1 MATDT
6 YRINGNGKKPRR
18 RDESA
23 EVDVRALVRGKTVA
37 FVGRLASMTREQFAD
52 VVASFG
58 GTYSHGPGLGVAA
71 SVVVLGQES
80 LPLTRDGDLLRGLRM
95 ARVMQRRGGRRITV
109 LPEEQFLAGLGLESH
124 REHVRRLYTTAMLT
138 AVLDVSRE
146 SVRAWVRAGLIS
158 PAATVSGVW
167 QFDFQQVAAAKTL
180 CELAA
185 AGISPGKIRRS
196 LRQLRQ
202 WMPEAQQPLQQ
213 LALLEG
219 DGRVLVRTGDGALA
233 EPTGQLQLFATKQQP
248 ADETDTAPIAMRL
261 GPPPPAEPH
270 DAAEWRRQ
278 ALEQE
283 LEGYLDEAAASYR
296 EALLAGGPDAQTCF
310 DLALML
316 SNLGKKP
323 EAAER
328 YRQAI
333 EVDPNFADA
342 WNNLGDVLADL
353 GQLDEACAAFRR
365 ALSIDPGDLR
375 ANYNLADTLDRL
387 GRNAEAAPH
396 WRAYLKSDT
405 TSPWAARAR
414 KRLAAAM

>member
-1 MATDT
+1 MATKTSRTHEKRATAVPGQDD
-6 YRINGNGKKPRR
+6 P
-18 RDESA
+18 A
-23 EVDVRALVRGKTVA
+23 EIDVRALVRGKSVA
-37 FVGRLASMTREQFAD
+37 FVGKLASMTREQFAD

-58 GTYSHGPGLGVAA
+58 GQYSHGPGLGAA
-71 SVVVLGQES
+71 AHVVVLGQEN

-138 AVLDVSRE
+138 AVLDVSRD

-158 PAATVSGVW
+158 PVATVSGVW
-167 QFDFQQVAAAKTL
+167 QFDFQQVSAAKTL
-180 CELAA
+180 CELSA
-185 AGISPGKIRRS
+185 AGISPGKLRRS
-196 LRQLRQ
+196 LNQLRR
-202 WMPEAQQPLQQ
+202 WMPEAHSPLQQ
-213 LALLEG
+213 LALLQG
-219 DGRVLVRTGDGALA
+219 DGRILLRVGDGELA
-233 EPTGQLQLFATKQQP
+233 ETTGQLQLFSPKEQAAEEP
-248 ADETDTAPIAMRL
+248 DTAPFPMRL
-261 GPPPPAEPH
+261 GPPPPPEPH

-278 ALEQE
+278 GLEQE
-283 LEGYLDEAAASYR
+283 LDGYLDEAAESYR
-296 EALLAGGPDAQTCF
+296 QALLSGGPDAQTCF
-310 DLALML
+310 DLALVL

-333 EVDPNFADA
+333 EIDPRYADA

-365 ALSIDPGDLR
+365 ALGIDATDMR

-387 GRNAEAAPH
+387 GRNAESAPY

-414 KRLAAAM
+414 KRLAVS